1 MAEAARLSR
10 GPDIILR
17 TAPPLS
23 TTNDAPLAPVPQPPE
38 SASNDQADIER
49 GVDTEMSPEA
59 QAEARRAA
67 TVDPEAE
74 SANDNKAKT
83 DDKTAEDKKA
93 ADLDDISTVQ
103 VDGKDVPIPPWMK
116 REITKSRNRQREA
129 EAKAKEL
136 ADSSTAA
143 TERLAK
149 LEAELAD
156 LRAKAA
162 NTNATNDNQET
173 VEQPAADTRPT
184 RDQFDDPDAYDEA
197 LAGWAE
203 REGVRKAEA
212 KAQTE
217 RAEAEKAAREA
228 SEKAEQEAA
237 AAAAVELNARWTTRV
252 EQFKE
257 IHDDFEAVTTADDV
271 SISPIMANGILR
283 LENGPEVAYHLGQNK
298 DEAARI
304 AKLDP
309 MTQLIE
315 LGALSRHLR
324 TPAQRGPRP
333 RPLEPIDA
341 ASNVA
346 DSSDREETMEEVA
359 ARVNARYARER
370 KPFVQVTT
378 R

>member
-1 MAEAARLSR
+1 MTRMIWAHPRATSIGLGGHVVDIAEDGTFDVPEHLVEHAKKHGAKAA
-10 GPDIILR
+10 P
-17 TAPPLS
+17 APAEKPK
-23 TTNDAPLAPVPQPPE
+23 APASKPVPQW
-38 SASNDQADIER
+38 SND
-49 GVDTEMSPEA
+49 
-59 QAEARRAA
+59 
-67 TVDPEAE
+67 
-74 SANDNKAKT
+74 
-83 DDKTAEDKKA
+83 
-93 ADLDDISTVQ
+93 
-103 VDGKDVPIPPWMK
+103 
-116 REITKSRNRQREA
+116 
-129 EAKAKEL
+129 
-136 ADSSTAA
+136 
-143 TERLAK
+143 
-149 LEAELAD
+149 D

-217 RAEAEKAAREA
+217 RAEAEKAAQEA

-252 EQFKE
+252 ERFKE

-315 LGALSRHLR
+315 IGALSKQLR